1 MHPWLAERPI
11 VSGLSVLDL
20 EWLDIGHADGAAN
33 FQIVQILAWV
43 QFPDEGWISMITLGN
58 KV

>member
-20 EWLDIGHADGAAN
+20 EWLDIGHADGAAD
-33 FQIVQILAWV
+33 FQIVQILGWV
-43 QFPDEGWISMITLGN
+43 SVFRMRAGSA
-58 KV
+58 